1 MKNHGLSSLLRAAF
15 PHTVP
20 VLTGYLCMG
29 AAMGILLAAKG
40 FHPLWATLMACVVY
54 AGSAQFVAVGLLAA
68 GFDPLAMLVTTLM
81 VNARH
86 IFYGLTSIERFRGFG
101 RYRPY
106 VIFALTDET
115 YALFNSVKIPDGIE
129 ERKFLTAI
137 AALNQS
143 YWIVGCTLGAFLG
156 ARIAFD
162 VTGIDFVMTA
172 LFVVILMQQL
182 ENPANRAPALI
193 GFVLAVVCRLVFGS
207 EAFIVSTMLA
217 MLAAFTLARSTLQKQ
232 ADG

>member
-1 MKNHGLSSLLRAAF
+1 MTEGNSGHLLRAAF
-15 PHTVP
+15 PPTLP

-54 AGSAQFVAVGLLAA
+54 TGSGQFIAVGLLAA
-68 GFDPLAMLVTTLM
+68 EFNPMAMLVTTLM

-86 IFYGLTSIERFRGFG
+86 IFYGLANIERFRDFG
-101 RYRPY
+101 RYRAY

-115 YALFNSVKIPDGIE
+115 FALFNSIQVPAGFE
-129 ERKFLTAI
+129 ARKFLTAI
-137 AALNQS
+137 AALNQI
-143 YWIVGCTLGAFLG
+143 YWIIGCTLGAFLG
-156 ARIAFD
+156 ASIAFD
-162 VTGIDFVMTA
+162 VVGIDFVMTA

-182 ENPANRAPALI
+182 EKPTNRAPAFI
-193 GFVLAVVCRLVFGS
+193 GFTLAVACRLRFGS

-217 MLAAFTLARSTLQKQ
+217 MLAAFTLLRPTLQRRTN
-232 ADG
+232 G

>member
-1 MKNHGLSSLLRAAF
+1 MKNHGLFPLLRAAF

-29 AAMGILLAAKG
+29 VAMGILLAAKG

-68 GFDPLAMLVTTLM
+68 GFDPLVMLVTILM

-182 ENPANRAPALI
+182 GNPANRAPALI